1 MNIRKRGI
9 GLLLALCMALT
20 LLPVHA
26 FAANGDNFAM
36 PAIGFKIT
44 MTPRLGAQTEFIYTE
59 SGKTLE
65 VNLATYAYAYIRPYI
80 KGVDPGASVPWKQHV
95 YYTFEFLY
103 I

>member
-1 MNIRKRGI
+1 MKKI
-9 GLLLALCMALT
+9 LAALALGCTAMVFVARQ
-20 LLPVHA
+20 
-26 FAANGDNFAM
+26 DNACEVTFTVD
-36 PAIGFKIT
+36 GV
-44 MTPRLGAQTEFIYTE
+44 QY
-59 SGKTLE
+59 GKTLE